1 MLVFWDV
8 VLVKSVLRVLNRVWG
23 AFAPLPRHATFHMP
37 LMLAFVIQHH
47 IHMDIMTV
55 IALLSTT
62 LPKQEL
68 YHAIKRANALVP
80 CIMDVTIHA

>member
-1 MLVFWDV
+1 MYWDV
-8 VLVKSVLRVLNRVWG
+8 VLVKSVLRVGNRLWG

-37 LMLAFVIQHH
+37 LKLAFVIQHH

-62 LPKQEL
+62 LPKLEL
-68 YHAIKRANALVP
+68 YHVFERANVLVP
-80 CIMDVTIHA
+80 CIMGVTIHA